1 MAVIPTDRDRS
12 FWNCA
17 ASFPP
22 NKEEVYAP
30 HHAEAHEFDLHAGKR
45 ILEYGCGGGSDAMS
59 FIRRGCAVTY
69 TDIVPG
75 NVATARLRIQQA
87 FDMESGSD
95 GIVLVNSNEI
105 PVPDASFDVVSSHG
119 VVHHIKDPFPVVNE
133 FYRIL
138 KPGGLVYI
146 MLYSEQLRAEGDAHV
161 QRFMQ
166 HFGITEAEAFGYFT
180 DGVGTPHAIPYTEQ
194 EGWDLIEFAGFER
207 RDCVMSNGDR
217 FRTFRARKP

>member
-87 FDMESGSD
+87 FGMESGSD

-146 MLYSEQLRAEGDAHV
+146 MLYSPFLREEGEQHV
-161 QRFMQ
+161 QTFRLRY
-166 HFGITEAEAFGYFT
+166 GIDEGEAFGYFT
-180 DGVGTPHAIPYTEQ
+180 DGVGTPYARSYSVE
-194 EGWDLIEFAGFER
+194 EGWDLIEFAGFTR
-207 RDCVMSNGDR
+207 RDVVESNGGR
-217 FRTFRARKP
+217 FFTFRASKP